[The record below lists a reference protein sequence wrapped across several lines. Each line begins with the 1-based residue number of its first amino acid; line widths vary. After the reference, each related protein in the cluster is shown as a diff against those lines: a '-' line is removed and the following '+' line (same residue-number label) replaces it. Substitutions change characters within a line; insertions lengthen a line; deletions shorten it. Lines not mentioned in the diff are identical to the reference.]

1 MTQSQVTQSQV
12 TQSQVTQSQ
21 MTQSQVTQSQVTKS
35 QVTKSLITKSQ
46 IANIQ
51 MPLSC
56 NFDIVRMI
64 ALCQNNLAFILLLK
78 YRICMVKHSS
88 LPHQVLN

>member
-1 MTQSQVTQSQV
+1 MTKSLITKSQVTESQVTESQVTKSQVTKSQVTQ
-12 TQSQVTQSQ
+12 
-21 MTQSQVTQSQVTKS
+21 S

-56 NFDIVRMI
+56 NFDIVRLI
-64 ALCQNNLAFILLLK
+64 ALWQHNVAFILLLE
-78 YRICMVKHSS
+78 RTCRVKHTR
-88 LPHQVLN
+88 LLHQVLN